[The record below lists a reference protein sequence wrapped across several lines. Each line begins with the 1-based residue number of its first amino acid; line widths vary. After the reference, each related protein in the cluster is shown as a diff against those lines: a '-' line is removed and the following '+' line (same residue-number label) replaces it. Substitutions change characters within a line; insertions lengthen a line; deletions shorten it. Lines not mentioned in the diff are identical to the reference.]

1 MVVEEIDLCG
11 YTLVF
16 ITLFILIRFI
26 LLKKEIRSV
35 TEQLQERHRDEIDK
49 KISLTFFD
57 KDLEKMAKEINVQID
72 ETKKANALKR
82 RTENELKQAISNIS
96 HDIRTP
102 MTSILGY
109 IQFLEDDNVPS
120 EIRKEYI
127 LIIKNGAL
135 RLKVLLEDFF
145 ELSVIESADYP
156 LKLESIQ
163 LNDLV
168 LEVLVGFYEEFNQK
182 NIQPTINITK
192 DDLRIKADSSAVKRV
207 IENLVTNALKHSTGN
222 VTITLKSTES
232 FIELMISNP
241 VLQLKEEDLYHLFDR
256 FYKADQTRKGKGTG
270 LGLSIAKS
278 LMEKMNGSLSAE
290 LKENQLLMKCSW
302 ENLIIPK
309 KD

>member
-1 MVVEEIDLCG
+1 MREMIYVTMIAI
-11 YTLVF
+11 F
-16 ITLFILIRFI
+16 IALFILIRLIF
-26 LLKKEIRSV
+26 LKKEIRRV
-35 TEQLQERHRDEIDK
+35 TEQLQERHHDEIDT

-72 ETKKANALKR
+72 ETKKANAQKR

-127 LIIKNGAL
+127 LIVKNGAL

-145 ELSVIESADYP
+145 ELSVIESTDYP
-156 LKLESIQ
+156 LKLEFIQ

-182 NIQPTINITK
+182 NIQPTINIPK
-192 DDLRIKADSSAVKRV
+192 DDIRVKADSSAVKRV

-241 VLQLKEEDLYHLFDR
+241 TLQLKEEDLFYLFDR
-256 FYKADQTRKGKGTG
+256 FYKADQARKGKGTG

-278 LMEKMNGSLSAE
+278 LMEKMNGSLTAE
-290 LKENQLLMKCSW
+290 LKENQLVMKCSW
-302 ENLIIPK
+302 ENPIISK
-309 KD
+309 KE